1 MHRRGTTAP
10 KASPIGGW
18 RLSTLA
24 VGIVFVV
31 ACASSATVEAAAAAA
46 SGITDETGRLLLKSG
61 WDTEDCS
68 CSFTHFDY
76 TGAWSHDYSG
86 RACVR

>member
-1 MHRRGTTAP
+1 MHHRGTAAP
-10 KASPIGGW
+10 KACPIGGW
-18 RLSTLA
+18 RLSTSA
-24 VGIVFVV
+24 VVVVIVVVV
-31 ACASSATVEAAAAAA
+31 ACASSATVEAAA
-46 SGITDETGRLLLKSG
+46 SDITDETGRLLLKSG

-68 CSFTHFDY
+68 CSITHFDY